1 MVNFAIYIR
10 TCVHAVSREVERNV
24 LEVAEFA
31 EKRHIF
37 SSYVVTGTMA
47 EAAAAGGG
55 DSGGEGGGGGGRGL
69 GGGGDDIAV
78 CRLASHSL

>member
-1 MVNFAIYIR
+1 MSSRSLSSLKNAI
-10 TCVHAVSREVERNV
+10 S
-24 LEVAEFA
+24 
-31 EKRHIF
+31 

-55 DSGGEGGGGGGRGL
+55 DSGGEGEGEGGGRGL